1 MDDVITDYATAKS
14 EVKQSFLG
22 RMVGPAFVAGA
33 LAAASTLIPF
43 PVGAYDAMPN
53 VWDATVI
60 PTTMSGDFP
69 HAANYFASFVR
80 NATICGVLAA
90 SPAIYQYYEQQTAIE
105 GENEIEQTLVQE
117 TS

>member
-1 MDDVITDYATAKS
+1 MDDVITDYATARS

-43 PVGAYDAMPN
+43 PVGAYDSIPN
-53 VWDATVI
+53 VWDS
-60 PTTMSGDFP
+60 PMMSTTMTGDFP

-80 NATICGVLAA
+80 NATICSVLAA

-105 GENEIEQTLVQE
+105 GENEVEQTLVQE
-117 TS
+117 AS